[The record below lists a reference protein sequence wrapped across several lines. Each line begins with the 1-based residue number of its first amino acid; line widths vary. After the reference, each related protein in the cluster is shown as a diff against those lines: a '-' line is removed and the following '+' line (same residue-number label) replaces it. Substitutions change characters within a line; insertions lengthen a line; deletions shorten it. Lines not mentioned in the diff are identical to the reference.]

1 MARIKVKELEPGM
14 RLAEDV
20 HDTNGR
26 FLLGADCELEE
37 KHIRA
42 LQAWGIISV
51 QIVGENVEET
61 AEQAVDPEL
70 LEQVRQEA
78 LGRFRFVSMDNSFMR
93 ELFNEAVRREAV
105 KRSQGENR

>member
-20 HDTNGR
+20 HDSNGR

-51 QIVGENVEET
+51 
-61 AEQAVDPEL
+61 
-70 LEQVRQEA
+70 
-78 LGRFRFVSMDNSFMR
+78 
-93 ELFNEAVRREAV
+93 
-105 KRSQGENR
+105 